1 VLLQE
6 LFTFGTAKG
15 TMLQTKESSQIIFLR
30 LQVPTIMN
38 KIAIIFKD
46 NIKII
51 YKQNPKLQR
60 LVALNTM

>member
-15 TMLQTKESSQIIFLR
+15 MMLQTKESSQIIFLR

-38 KIAIIFKD
+38 KMTIFKD

-51 YKQNPKLQR
+51 YKQNPKLQKH
-60 LVALNTM
+60 VALNTM